1 MAYNSYFPAT
11 YQPMYYQ
18 PQFQPQ
24 PQPQQLPQAQI
35 QPQSSI
41 IWVSGEREAQ
51 MYPVA
56 PNNAVTLWS
65 QTEPVVYVKQAD
77 ATGKP
82 TLKVYGLVERSES
95 ANNGVS
101 ASEDKVITYATK
113 DELSTVV
120 EAVKGFD
127 GIIGAMKTEID
138 TMKGDLYGIAGKKSK
153 KKVEEDE

>member
-1 MAYNSYFPAT
+1 MAYNYFPAT

-24 PQPQQLPQAQI
+24 QQMPQAQI

-41 IWVSGEREAQ
+41 IWISGEREAQ

-65 QTEPVVYVKQAD
+65 QTEPVVYLKQAD

-82 TLKVYGLVERSES
+82 TLKVYDLVERSQS
-95 ANNGVS
+95 ANNGTS
-101 ASEDKVITYATK
+101 ASEDKVPTYATK

-127 GIIGAMKTEID
+127 GIDEQS
-138 TMKGDLYGIAGKKSK
+138 DLYSRRH
-153 KKVEEDE
+153 